1 MQLLTTLWSALWPT
15 LAITAALAAMLFV
28 ALLVN
33 LHYAVFTDPERMSAV
48 DGGASNSPDGG
59 CKPPAPWPAKHFVC
73 ACMHCHHVT
82 RSEGQPV
89 RVGDELRVS
98 HGICPACL
106 KAWEEEAA
114 RLTSAATT
122 VPTA

>member
-1 MQLLTTLWSALWPT
+1 MQAHHYIALGF
-15 LAITAALAAMLFV
+15 IAALGWAFLVLVRKSPDDKASGTLIGQV
-28 ALLVN
+28 SPAEDAL
-33 LHYAVFTDPERMSAV
+33 HHH
-48 DGGASNSPDGG
+48 PDGG

-82 RSEGQPV
+82 RSDGQPV

-98 HGICPACL
+98 HGICPACQ
-106 KAWEEEAA
+106 KQWEEEAA